1 MSIQTELTRITN
13 AKAAIKTAIEGK
25 GVTVP
30 DGTLLD
36 GMAALIESIEAD
48 LSVHNRKV
56 LCGSFVPA
64 ESSYSITIPYDLASL
79 GGSYPSGCMFWV
91 VSDVI
96 ENVDAPSH
104 ILGCYI
110 SDFFG
115 KSSSAKPTW
124 GRSVAVYEKS
134 AGNTS
139 NEPKASTQLLTQ
151 SGGDIG
157 YPWSTSNTGAT
168 VMSFASSHGVRLG
181 GTGSKFV
188 AGLEY
193 QYILFGGLET

>member
-13 AKAAIKTAIEGK
+13 AKSAIKTAIEGK

-36 GMAALIESIEAD
+36 GMASLIESIEAD

-64 ESSYSITIPYDLASL
+64 ESSYSIMIPYDLASL

-115 KSSSAKPTW
+115 GSSSAKPTW

-139 NEPKASTQLLTQ
+139 NEPTASTKLLTQ
-151 SGGDIG
+151 SGGAIS
-157 YPWSTSNTGAT
+157 YPWSGSMT
-168 VMSFASSHGVRLG
+168 VASVMYSASSYGVRLG
-181 GTGSKFV
+181 GTGAKFV